1 MAELD
6 RIEWSRGPAA
16 LDALDARWDMLAG
29 RQATPFGRSEWLGSW
44 FRAFGG
50 GLDPEICRV
59 WRGDE
64 LVGGL
69 ALARKTRTQT
79 IAMANVHTPVLTILH
94 ADAAALGSLASAV
107 VHTCGGSVTLSSVSL
122 DGPDAS
128 AFGQAAA
135 SAGRMTLTEP
145 AHISPVVDMRGTF
158 EEYRASMS
166 GWSTLERRARKAA
179 REHDLVVVAL
189 EIPAGETAFLEEG
202 LAVEASGW
210 KGERGTAIL
219 SQPDTAAFYREI
231 AERFSKRGEL
241 ALSGL
246 WLDGRLVAFDL
257 ALLFGNR
264 YWMLKTGYV
273 ESFRHLTPGLVL
285 RRAVVERCFE
295 SGLDSHE
302 LLGGDHPWKRT
313 FSTSE
318 RRHCTWSCYS
328 HAPVPLATLG
338 WRRLRPRV
346 RRAFRALRPVSKE

>member
-16 LDALDARWDMLAG
+16 LAALDARWDMLAG
-29 RQATPFGRSEWLGSW
+29 RQATPFGRSEWLAPW

-69 ALARKTRTQT
+69 ALARKARTQT
-79 IAMANVHTPVLTILH
+79 IAMANVHTPVLTVLH
-94 ADAAALGSLASAV
+94 TDAAALASLASAV

-122 DGPDAS
+122 DGPDAP

-135 SAGRMTLTEP
+135 AAGRMTLTEP
-145 AHISPVVDMRGTF
+145 AHISPVVDIRGTF
-158 EEYRASMS
+158 EEYRASRT

-179 REHDLVVVAL
+179 REHDLVVAAL
-189 EIPAGETAFLEEG
+189 ELPTGETAFLEDG
-202 LAVEASGW
+202 LVVEASGW
-210 KGERGTAIL
+210 KGENGTAVL
-219 SQPDTAAFYREI
+219 SQPDTATFYREM
-231 AERFSKRGEL
+231 AERFAKRGEL

-246 WLDGRLVAFDL
+246 WLDGELVAFDL

-264 YWMLKTGYV
+264 YWMLKTGYL

-285 RRAVVERCFE
+285 RRAVVQRCFE
-295 SGLDSHE
+295 LGLDSHE
-302 LLGGDHPWKRT
+302 LLGDDHPWKRMFAT
-313 FSTSE
+313 GK

-328 HAPVPLATLG
+328 RAPGPLAMLG
-338 WRRLRPRV
+338 WRRSRPLV
-346 RRAFRALRPVSKE
+346 RRTYRTLRPVPEE